1 MSTYFDT
8 LQTTYNDVPITENG
22 VATVEFMSA
31 TEGVVAL
38 FDLFGTAAFGVVQS
52 DMNGNIAKIRT
63 RLLET
68 GPEKSG
74 TLELL
79 VQNEGKPGD
88 KKRTATEGL
97 LWLLREELSVSFTKA
112 YEDSLRKYHSIMLAM
127 KACPYRKD
135 FYAKL
140 GAPQDR
146 VNAQLEEWVTSLER
160 IVRELQQFYEQGNY
174 AKGL

>member
-1 MSTYFDT
+1 
-8 LQTTYNDVPITENG
+8 
-22 VATVEFMSA
+22 MSA

-97 LWLLREELSVSFTKA
+97 LWLLRGLEFTSKALRRSLNNPSEELSVSFTKA
-112 YEDSLRKYHSIMLAM
+112 YEDSLRKYHSIMVRPIFSLAM